1 MTSPEQSSRSRVV
14 AGSFAAARAAED
26 ETQAAQRTRA
36 ALTVAGH
43 SLDPGD
49 CVELLSMLGL
59 PDPDTRFA
67 AGAWDRPEI
76 QGYDLHGL
84 ADGRPVEFELG
95 EGRQG
100 PHATSVRVL

>member
-1 MTSPEQSSRSRVV
+1 MTSPGQPNRSRVA

-26 ETQAAQRTRA
+26 EAQAVQRTRA

-67 AGAWDRPEI
+67 A
-76 QGYDLHGL
+76 DLRGV
-84 ADGRPVEFELG
+84 ADGRPVEFEPV
-95 EGRQG
+95 EGL
-100 PHATSVRVL
+100 HATSVQVL

>member
-1 MTSPEQSSRSRVV
+1 MTSPEQPNRSRVV
-14 AGSFAAARAAED
+14 AGSFAAARVAED
-26 ETQAAQRTRA
+26 EAQAVQRTRA

-67 AGAWDRPEI
+67 AGA
-76 QGYDLHGL
+76 
-84 ADGRPVEFELG
+84 
-95 EGRQG
+95 
-100 PHATSVRVL
+100 